1 MFYQKSAM
9 EQMIQQ
15 NGCRSIRLRHF
26 MLIFRGQIEVLRL
39 RDSLGCKRSLLA
51 YIQSCDDAVVF
62 VVRKLY
68 SCRSLHWSA
77 GPRVWHTSHTVL
89 EQLLCSPSLSWEH
102 FTTPKFAFF
111 REKTVVFNTFLRYE
125 KGRDKIKNEC
135 QIFSR
140 VSSLYFYCI
149 SSVIYWLRS
158 IWVASNKQE
167 WNKCG
172 WGNGGPGDFVV
183 K

>member
-51 YIQSCDDAVVF
+51 YIQSCDDADVF
-62 VVRKLY
+62 VVRTLY

-89 EQLLCSPSLSWEH
+89 TAVVFPQFVVRTLYNARIRL
-102 FTTPKFAFF
+102 F
-111 REKTVVFNTFLRYE
+111 RKKTVVFNKFLRYE

-135 QIFSR
+135 QIFSK

-149 SSVIYWLRS
+149 SSAISWLRS